1 MMKKSTNASTE
12 AQLIT
17 PAALTDEQ
25 RGLIERAEDRLRG
38 RGAEDADAANGLLE
52 VLIAHPAR
60 PIAHDETAQPE
71 KSCADAPYGNAEKAE
86 DMRMIKLVLD
96 DYTRN
101 GIATMTESEKV
112 SYLSASLLSAYQL
125 LRSVVGDEWVMGW
138 LEAALHE
145 VMTTP
150 CAVEIRKPS

>member
-1 MMKKSTNASTE
+1 MTTAK
-12 AQLIT
+12 IH
-17 PAALTDEQ
+17 
-25 RGLIERAEDRLRG
+25 
-38 RGAEDADAANGLLE
+38 AD
-52 VLIAHPAR
+52 
-60 PIAHDETAQPE
+60 
-71 KSCADAPYGNAEKAE
+71 SPYSDAEKAE
-86 DMRMIKLVLD
+86 DMRTMKLVLD

>member
-1 MMKKSTNASTE
+1 MTTAK
-12 AQLIT
+12 IH
-17 PAALTDEQ
+17 
-25 RGLIERAEDRLRG
+25 
-38 RGAEDADAANGLLE
+38 AD
-52 VLIAHPAR
+52 
-60 PIAHDETAQPE
+60 
-71 KSCADAPYGNAEKAE
+71 SPYSDAEKAK
-86 DMRMIKLVLD
+86 DMRTMKLVLD

-101 GIATMTESEKV
+101 GIATMTDSEKV
-112 SYLSASLLSAYQL
+112 TYLSASLLSAYQL